1 MAVIKTKL
9 TAYLG
14 RALTLVQLSG
24 LLEHCNSVHLR
35 NPIMEMTKG
44 GKIIP
49 LLKSMTICSDSFSA
63 EPPCLGLASGEELQ
77 DKDMSSKKG
86 DYAGNQNDC
95 THFAT

>member
-35 NPIMEMTKG
+35 NPIMEMTKRRENH
-44 GKIIP
+44 P
-49 LLKSMTICSDSFSA
+49 SA
-63 EPPCLGLASGEELQ
+63 EV
-77 DKDMSSKKG
+77 
-86 DYAGNQNDC
+86 NDNL
-95 THFAT
+95 